1 MILYNILSFILV
13 GKGDGKVS
21 QEDLENLAMLEEV
34 GLSASSFI
42 ITVVTITT
50 LLVEF
55 LYWVLYRLSINF
67 TMADSIKSY
76 VAILMILQLLINMF
90 ATRGFIHDFNGTKTL
105 VDKVVPNALS
115 VISTLVMIYLVYLG
129 VSA

>member
-13 GKGDGKVS
+13 GKGNDKVS

-42 ITVVTITT
+42 ITLVTIAT

-55 LYWVLYRLSINF
+55 LYWVLYRLSVNL

-90 ATRGFIHDFNGTKTL
+90 ATRGFIHGFNGTKTL